1 MNFHKKESITPSAS
15 DVESIFRE
23 SCSLYYETVFKY
35 CICVLCHEEDAKD
48 CTQETFA
55 GYYKALLSGTNII
68 NHHAYILKIAR
79 NICSNKIQ
87 QRERYNKKISIY
99 LKNNQLYA
107 QLSLE
112 EQFDNDVIDGKIDVI
127 AQRIIDSLNSNEKSL
142 YFDYFINR
150 LTAKQIANKVHESP
164 TSISKKIKKLKK
176 KIIKLVKTAVITEG
190 GARR

>member
-1 MNFHKKESITPSAS
+1 M
-15 DVESIFRE
+15 
-23 SCSLYYETVFKY
+23 
-35 CICVLCHEEDAKD
+35 
-48 CTQETFA
+48 
-55 GYYKALLSGTNII
+55 
-68 NHHAYILKIAR
+68 
-79 NICSNKIQ
+79 
-87 QRERYNKKISIY
+87 
-99 LKNNQLYA
+99 
-107 QLSLE
+107 SLE